1 MDPKDYIKRDIQD
14 TIEQYLFIGKVI
26 IVYGAR
32 RVGKT
37 TLCEHL
43 LSKYAEQDDS
53 FKKGNYSF
61 EDKDSPYRYINCDYI
76 TNRQSL
82 EVEDKTLLKAF
93 LGNAKFVVIDE
104 AQRVENIGLILK
116 IIIDAFPEIQI
127 IATGSSSFDL
137 SNKINEPLT
146 GRSIQFMLYP
156 LSLQEISH
164 KKTPAQID
172 IELENYLRY
181 GLYPCIYQKGE
192 GLIRRELLNIV
203 NNYLYKDILEFDQIK
218 HSKMLFNL
226 LKHLALQVGNQVSY
240 NELATALGINVLTV
254 RKYVDL
260 LEKCFVI
267 FTLHAFSRNP
277 RKEISKSVKIYF
289 YDTGIRNALIESFN
303 TLDVRNDAGA
313 LWENFCIVERLKYNE
328 ANERFVNSYFWR
340 TYTQQEI
347 DYIEEHSGILEG
359 YEFKWGKVTKKF
371 KPPKA
376 FIESYP
382 EGTVNRISR
391 NNYQEFLINLQ

>member
-1 MDPKDYIKRDIQD
+1 METKDYITRNIEK

-26 IVYGAR
+26 IIYGAR

-37 TLCEHL
+37 TLCEQL
-43 LSKYAEQDDS
+43 LLKYAEKDVN
-53 FKKGNYSF
+53 FKKGNYSY
-61 EDKDSPYRYINCDYI
+61 EDRDSPYRYINCDYV

-82 EVEDKTLLKAF
+82 EVQDKTLLKSF

-116 IIIDAFPEIQI
+116 IIVDAFPEIQI

-146 GRSIQFMLYP
+146 GRSFQFMLYP
-156 LSLQEISH
+156 LSLQEIYS

-172 IELENYLRY
+172 IELEYYLRY
-181 GLYPCIYQKGE
+181 GLYPIIYGKGE
-192 GLIRRELLNIV
+192 GLARRELLNIV

-218 HSKMLFNL
+218 NSKMLFNL
-226 LKHLALQVGNQVSY
+226 LRLLALQVGNQVSY
-240 NELATALGINVLTV
+240 NELATSLGINVLTV

-260 LEKCFVI
+260 LEKCFVV
-267 FTLHAFSRNP
+267 FTLHSYSTNP

-289 YDTGIRNALIESFN
+289 YDLGIRNALVESFN
-303 TLDVRNDAGA
+303 SLDIRNDTGA
-313 LWENFCIVERLKYNE
+313 LWENFCIVERKKHNDSQ
-328 ANERFVNSYFWR
+328 ERFVNSYFWR
-340 TYTQQEI
+340 TYTQKEV

-359 YEFKWGKVTKKF
+359 YEFKWGSDKKEF

-376 FIESYP
+376 FIEAYP
-382 EGTVNRISR
+382 ESSVKRVNRS
-391 NNYQEFLINLQ
+391 NYQNFLIEL